1 MFDCEANNHSLIVC
15 VSRSLKASESGL
27 SLAVYPK
34 EAEVVADLVTK
45 EDMEEVEVEEMSS
58 RRVNMVTTI
67 RHNWDIMTSAD
78 NTDAH
83 SSLCFLYCLSYL

>member
-1 MFDCEANNHSLIVC
+1 MAVQKFYYEANNHCLVVC

-34 EAEVVADLVTK
+34 EAEVVSDLVTK
-45 EDMEEVEVEEMSS
+45 EDMEEVEEKSN

-67 RHNWDIMTSAD
+67 LHN
-78 NTDAH
+78 
-83 SSLCFLYCLSYL
+83 